1 MPDVDDELVWK
12 GAWAAATAYDELDA
26 VYAGSVVYVCVDAHT
41 SAENN
46 GPPDADFW
54 ELAAPSSVGDPYASV
69 LEYRDAIGKTDD
81 ADDTTI
87 LRHLKAVTR
96 LFERETGMWFGK
108 DAVATTRLF
117 KARYSD
123 LLMLDYEHPCP
134 GLAST
139 VGVEIKVDTDSDGSF
154 ADETAWASTDYRLE
168 PLQAASGPEPKP
180 WHTIRAIGN
189 QRFSTSALTQV
200 TGIFGWPSVPEGV
213 HAWVIEMTGIWRSEN
228 PRATGR
234 MNELEE
240 VVATSPVALSAVKRM
255 KDAYMARV
263 TL

>member
-12 GAWAAATAYDELDA
+12 GAWAAGTAYDELDA
-26 VYAGSVVYVCVDAHT
+26 VYSGATVYICVAAHT

-54 ELAAPSSVGDPYASV
+54 ELAAQSSAGDPYASV
-69 LEYRDAIGKTDD
+69 TEYRSVIGKTDD

-96 LFERETGMWFGK
+96 LFERETGLWFGK
-108 DAVATTRLF
+108 DSAPTTRLF
-117 KARYSD
+117 RAKYSD
-123 LLMLDYEHPCP
+123 ILDLDYEAPCP

-139 VGVEIKVDTDSDGSF
+139 SGLVIKVDTDGDESF
-154 ADETAWASTDYRLE
+154 ADETAWDAADYTLE
-168 PLQAASGPEPKP
+168 PLNAASGPEPQP
-180 WHTIRAIGN
+180 WNTIRATGSK
-189 QRFSTSALTQV
+189 RFSPGSLVQV

-213 HAWVIEMTGIWRSEN
+213 WAWVIEMTGIWRSDN

-234 MNELEE
+234 LNELDA
-240 VVATSPVALSAVKRM
+240 VVASSPVALSAVKRM
-255 KDAYMARV
+255 KDAYLGRV